1 MSGKNIYNF
10 IYRLHKLN
18 INLYKIDYKNINE
31 VGITIDEKDYNKVIE
46 NKTIY
51 EIEIISYL
59 GLIKLRK
66 IISVYKYILIFIVTS
81 FLIIYFLSNLIFR
94 VDIITNDNK
103 MKNKINKYLI
113 SRGIS
118 KYHLKKNYK
127 ELKSIKEDI
136 LSKYKDEIDWIEI
149 NTIGSKYII
158 RYEPRIN
165 TKFNKDNR
173 FQNIVAKKNAII
185 YSMDIKKGQII
196 KNRFDYV
203 KKGDV
208 IVSGY
213 IYLNDK
219 ITNTTKAEGIVLG
232 ETWYKVK
239 VKYPYKYK
247 SIKETGKS
255 KKSLSIKFINQDYA
269 FSKYKDYKKVN
280 YTLFK
285 NNILPISID
294 IEKQIELDIKKENNS
309 YKEAVKKGE
318 KKAINKITRKL
329 KGNDY
334 IKDYKTIKINKLR
347 DKVEII
353 EFISEIESIGEYK
366 KIEEYIDNEQP

>member
-1 MSGKNIYNF
+1 M
-10 IYRLHKLN
+10 
-18 INLYKIDYKNINE
+18 NE
-31 VGITIDEKDYNKVIE
+31 VLITIEEKDYDKVIE

-59 GLIKLRK
+59 GLVKLKK
-66 IISVYKYILIFIVTS
+66 IVSIYKYILIFIIAS
-81 FLIIYFLSNLIFR
+81 FLIIYLLSNLIFR

-103 MKNKINKYLI
+103 MKNKINNYLI
-113 SRGIS
+113 SKGIS

-127 ELKSIKEDI
+127 ELKKIKEDI
-136 LSKYKDEIDWIEI
+136 LNKYRNEIDWIEI
-149 NTIGSKYII
+149 NSIGSKYII
-158 RYEPRIN
+158 RYEPRLN
-165 TKFNKDNR
+165 TKFKSDNK

-185 YSMDIKKGQII
+185 YSMDIKRGQII

-219 ITNTTKAEGIVLG
+219 ITGTTKAEGTILG

-255 KKSLSIKFINQDYA
+255 KNVLSLKFINQDYV
-269 FSKYKDYKKVN
+269 FDNYKDYKKIN
-280 YTLFK
+280 HTLLK

-294 IEKQIELDIKKENNS
+294 IEKQIELDIKEENNS
-309 YKEAVKKGE
+309 YKEAIKKGE
-318 KKAINKITRKL
+318 KKAVNKIIKKL
-329 KGNDY
+329 KENDY
-334 IKDYKTIKINKLR
+334 IKDYKVININKLR

-353 EFISEIESIGEYK
+353 EFVSVIESIGDYQE
-366 KIEEYIDNEQP
+366 IEEYIENEQP

>member
-1 MSGKNIYNF
+1 M
-10 IYRLHKLN
+10 
-18 INLYKIDYKNINE
+18 
-31 VGITIDEKDYNKVIE
+31 
-46 NKTIY
+46 
-51 EIEIISYL
+51 

-66 IISVYKYILIFIVTS
+66 IISVYKYILIFIIAS

-103 MKNKINKYLI
+103 MKNKLNNYLI
-113 SRGIS
+113 SKGIA
-118 KYHLKKNYK
+118 KYHLKKNYSK
-127 ELKSIKEDI
+127 LKSIKEDI

-149 NTIGSKYII
+149 NAIGSKYII
-158 RYEPRIN
+158 RYEPRLN
-165 TKFNKDNR
+165 TKFNKDNN

-185 YSMDIKKGQII
+185 YSMDIKRGQII

-219 ITNTTKAEGIVLG
+219 ITSTTKAEGIVLG

-255 KKSLSIKFINQDYA
+255 KKTLSIKFINHDYT
-269 FSKYKDYKKVN
+269 FNKYKNYKKVN
-280 YTLFK
+280 NTLLK
-285 NNILPISID
+285 NNLLPISID

-309 YKEAVKKGE
+309 YKEAIKKGE
-318 KKAINKITRKL
+318 KKAVDKINKQL
-329 KGNDY
+329 KENDY
-334 IKDYKTIKINKLR
+334 IKDYKIIEINKLR
-347 DKVEII
+347 DKVEVI
-353 EFISEIESIGEYK
+353 EFISVIESIGEYK
-366 KIEEYIDNEQP
+366 KIEEYIDNEQS